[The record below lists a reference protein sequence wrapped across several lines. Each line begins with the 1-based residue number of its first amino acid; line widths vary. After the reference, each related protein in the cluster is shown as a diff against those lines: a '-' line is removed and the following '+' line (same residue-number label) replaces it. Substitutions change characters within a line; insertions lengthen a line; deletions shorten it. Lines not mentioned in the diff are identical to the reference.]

1 MFPSCYGCFLPHP
14 VVYSSLA
21 CPPLAG
27 MYQHVKPIV
36 RVALE
41 TERIQDMPLLKR
53 GMMLLN
59 QVGC

>member
-1 MFPSCYGCFLPHP
+1 
-14 VVYSSLA
+14 
-21 CPPLAG
+21 